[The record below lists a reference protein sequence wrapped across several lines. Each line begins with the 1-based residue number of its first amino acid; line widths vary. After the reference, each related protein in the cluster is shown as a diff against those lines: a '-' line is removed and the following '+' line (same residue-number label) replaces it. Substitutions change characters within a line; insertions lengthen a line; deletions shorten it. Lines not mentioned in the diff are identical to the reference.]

1 MHFKEQ
7 FTKINWINQTPIIS
21 KTFDG
26 KNHRKFLLTPI
37 RLNMNKNLN
46 QMKIKAQIIN
56 YIKILSIPSPL
67 EGIRNGEKQA
77 FVPSSVRRM
86 NASCE

>member
-1 MHFKEQ
+1 
-7 FTKINWINQTPIIS
+7 
-21 KTFDG
+21 
-26 KNHRKFLLTPI
+26 
-37 RLNMNKNLN
+37 
-46 QMKIKAQIIN
+46 MKIKAQIIN